1 MRALRNLVRSIAES
15 PHPPRDAPAL
25 AAALSAA
32 SAVYGAVSA
41 ARRELYA
48 LGVFRAT
55 RVPAPVVSVGNVTWG
70 GSGKTPMTEYLARV
84 ISDAGHAPTI
94 LSRGY
99 RGADEAGMLRR
110 RLADVPDALVLVGAD
125 RARLARDALS
135 GRAPSASTAPV
146 DEGGR
151 FSREKRFAGDVDVDD
166 VELRCVEDQ
175 WRVDSGTRASS
186 SSSSSS
192 RPPPP
197 SSSPTVSS
205 NPHRDHRP
213 SRSVPR
219 STAFVLDDGA
229 QHLRLHRDLEVV
241 TVNALA
247 GWGSGAL
254 VPRGP
259 LRERPEDALA
269 RADVVALHHLRF
281 ARERDPHSAAA
292 FERDVRAMVPEGR
305 LVVATEMRAT
315 RVERLARY
323 AGFSPRHE
331 WNPPLTRLR
340 GSKILCVCGV
350 GSPEALEATLL
361 DLVAPAPADDLRGF
375 GLRARDTGS
384 VELMRLGD
392 HEPFR
397 TSDLVDAAERFR
409 EMHAASGEVG
419 GAEVRLVLTEKDV
432 ARMRAAGARKM
443 HEAFAA
449 LAPADPFVLSAE
461 LVVPRR
467 EQRDALTRLVRKTLG
482 GHPYGD
488 TNR

>member
-70 GSGKTPMTEYLARV
+70 GSGKTPMAEYLARD

-135 GRAPSASTAPV
+135 GRAPSASTAHI

-175 WRVDSGTRASS
+175 WRLDSGSRASS
-186 SSSSSS
+186 
-192 RPPPP
+192 P
-197 SSSPTVSS
+197 SPSPSPSPTVPP
-205 NPHRDHRP
+205 NPHRDHRTSSP
-213 SRSVPR
+213 SSPR
-219 STAFVLDDGA
+219 PTAFVLDDGA
-229 QHLRLHRDLEVV
+229 QHLRLGRDLEVV
-241 TVNALA
+241 MVNALA
-247 GWGSGAL
+247 GWGSGRL

-269 RADVVALHHLRF
+269 RADVVALHHLRV
-281 ARERDPHSAAA
+281 ARERDPRAAA
-292 FERDVRAMVPEGR
+292 TFERDVRAMVPEGR

-323 AGFSPRHE
+323 AGLAPRHE

-340 GSKILCVCGV
+340 GSKVLCVCGV
-350 GSPEALEATLL
+350 GSPEALEATLAE
-361 DLVAPAPADDLRGF
+361 LVAPAPADDRRGF

-384 VELMRLGD
+384 VEMMFLGD

-397 TSDLVDAAERFR
+397 TSDLVDAVERFR

-419 GAEVRLVLTEKDV
+419 GAEARLVLTEKDV

-461 LVVPRR
+461 LVVPSRR
-467 EQRDALTRLVRKTLG
+467 QRDALSALVRKTLG
-482 GHPYGD
+482 GHRRKG
-488 TNR
+488 TSSLG